1 MVNFDCPRTGTIA
14 LLEIAIKILHELLGP
29 RAAQK
34 SFQNFDGL
42 GFVGNFAPH
51 GKSNPM
57 VPYRCKNLPLATTA
71 LRIPIG
77 DCRDSAKLP
86 QEYAMVADIV
96 DNN

>member
-1 MVNFDCPRTGTIA
+1 
-14 LLEIAIKILHELLGP
+14 
-29 RAAQK
+29 
-34 SFQNFDGL
+34 
-42 GFVGNFAPH
+42 
-51 GKSNPM
+51 M